1 MNRFS
6 RLTTGQALVR
16 FMARQF
22 VERDGRENRFIEGI
36 WAIFGHGNVAGLGQG
51 IVEFSQAEGLR
62 FYRPQNEQAMVH
74 TAAAFAKHRNRLA
87 TFACTTSIGPG
98 ATNMITGAAGATVN
112 RIPVLLLPSD
122 YFANRIPDPVLQQL
136 EHPLERDVSA
146 SDAFRPVSRFFDRIS
161 RPEQLMA
168 SLPEAFRVLTDP
180 AETGAV
186 TISLPEDVQAEA
198 HNWPNEFFEKRIWH
212 VRRPM
217 PEPELVREVVNL
229 LKAAERPLIISGGGT
244 IYSEASEELRLFV
257 EQFGVPVTE
266 TQAGKGVL
274 NWNHPMNAGP
284 IGSNGSSSAN
294 KLAREADLVI
304 TIGTRLSDFT
314 TASKSAFQ
322 NPKVRFVGINVAPM
336 DANKLTARPVVSDA
350 KRALSALRQELK
362 EAGYKGTQAAYRSE
376 IHNLKED
383 WDAKVTELRT
393 PQEGL
398 LGELAV
404 IGLVNETVGGRAT
417 VVCAAGGMP
426 GELLRLWRPEDPKAY
441 HLEYGFS
448 CMGYEI
454 PGGIGVKLAEPGREV
469 IVMVGDGSY
478 LMMNSEIVTAVGEG
492 IKLTIVLVDNHG
504 YQCILGLQRAVGV
517 ADFGN
522 ELRYRDH
529 TSKQLTGEYIQ
540 VDFLKHAESMGA
552 YGVFARSA
560 EDLKKAL
567 NDARNA
573 DRVTVIVVPVDPEKR
588 MPGMGTWWDVP
599 VAEVSMEEK
608 TRKTRENYEKATENQ
623 RPVFASQ
630 QPNR

>member
-1 MNRFS
+1 
-6 RLTTGQALVR
+6 
-16 FMARQF
+16 MARQF

-51 IVEFSQAEGLR
+51 IVEFGQAEGLR

-74 TAAAFAKHRNRLA
+74 IAAAFAKHRNRLA

-98 ATNMITGAAGATVN
+98 ATNMVTGAAGATVN

-122 YFANRIPDPVLQQL
+122 YFANRVPDPVLQQV

-161 RPEQLMA
+161 RPEQLIA

-212 VRRPM
+212 VRRPV

-229 LKAAERPLIISGGGT
+229 LKAAKRPMIISGGGT
-244 IYSEASEELRLFV
+244 IYSEAAEELRQFV

-284 IGSNGSSSAN
+284 IGSNGATSAN
-294 KLAREADLVI
+294 RLAQEADLVI
-304 TIGTRLSDFT
+304 TLGTRLSDFT

-322 NPKVRFVGINVAPM
+322 NPAVRFIAINVSAM
-336 DANKLTARPVVSDA
+336 DANKLWARPVVSDA
-350 KRALSALRQELK
+350 KRALSVLRRELTEAGYTGTAAAYRNEIQNLK
-362 EAGYKGTQAAYRSE
+362 EA
-376 IHNLKED
+376 
-383 WDAKVTELRT
+383 WDSKITELRT
-393 PQEGL
+393 PQEGT

-404 IGLVNETVGGRAT
+404 IGLVNGAVGGKAT

-441 HLEYGFS
+441 HMEYGYS

-454 PGGIGVKLAEPGREV
+454 PGGLGVKLAEPGREV
-469 IVMVGDGSY
+469 VVMVGDGSY

-517 ADFGN
+517 SDFGN
-522 ELRYRDH
+522 ELRYRDQ
-529 TSKQLTGEYIQ
+529 TTKQLTGEYIP
-540 VDFLKHAESMGA
+540 VDFVKHAESMGA
-552 YGVFARSA
+552 HAIFARSA
-560 EDLKKAL
+560 EELKKAL
-567 NDARNA
+567 IDARND

-599 VAEVSMEEK
+599 VAEVSTEEK
-608 TRKTRENYEKATENQ
+608 TRKTREDYEKATENQ
-623 RPVFASQ
+623 RPVFA
-630 QPNR
+630 